1 MPLVRQN
8 SITRSEALLL
18 LRSELSRLTD
28 DDHSICQ
35 VAAER
40 GIFCH
45 GFNRYGDGELRRRY
59 DWLARR
65 NPSMNREELEGMA
78 NKWQLAR
85 QEIEE
90 MPLACDVQQKVHD
103 TCNGWDDF
111 SNDELSHFYSE
122 LTGQTIHIV

>member
-1 MPLVRQN
+1 MPQVRQN

-18 LRSELSRLTD
+18 LRGELSRLTD
-28 DDHSICQ
+28 DDTSICRA
-35 VAAER
+35 AAER
-40 GIFCH
+40 GIFCN
-45 GFNRYGDGELRRRY
+45 GFKRYGDGELRRRY

-65 NPSMNREELEGMA
+65 NPTMSRAELEEMA

-111 SNDELSHFYSE
+111 SNDELSYFYHE
-122 LTGQTIHIV
+122 LTGQTVHVV

>member
-1 MPLVRQN
+1 MPRRN

-18 LRSELSRLTD
+18 LRSELGKLVD
-28 DDHSICQ
+28 DDTSICK
-35 VAAER
+35 AAADR

-65 NPSMNREELEGMA
+65 NPTMSRPELEAMA

-90 MPLACDVQQKVHD
+90 MPLACDVQTKVHD

-111 SNDELSHFYSE
+111 SNEEISRFYSE
-122 LTGQTIHIV
+122 LTGQMVSIV

>member
-1 MPLVRQN
+1 MPQVRQN

-28 DDHSICQ
+28 DDTSICK
-35 VAAER
+35 AAADR
-40 GIFCH
+40 GIFCN

-59 DWLARR
+59 DWLAHR
-65 NPSMNREELEGMA
+65 NPSMSRPELEAMA

-85 QEIEE
+85 QEFDE
-90 MPLACDVQQKVHD
+90 MTLACDVQQKVHD

-111 SNDELSHFYSE
+111 SNEDLSRFYSE
-122 LTGQTIHIV
+122 LTGRPVSVV

>member
-1 MPLVRQN
+1 MPQVRQN

-28 DDHSICQ
+28 DDTSICKA
-35 VAAER
+35 AAER
-40 GIFCH
+40 GIFCN
-45 GFNRYGDGELRRRY
+45 GFKRYGDGELRRRY
-59 DWLARR
+59 DWLARH
-65 NPSMNREELEGMA
+65 NPAMTRPELEEMA

-111 SNDELSHFYSE
+111 SNEELSHFYSE
-122 LTGQTIHIV
+122 LTGRPVSVV